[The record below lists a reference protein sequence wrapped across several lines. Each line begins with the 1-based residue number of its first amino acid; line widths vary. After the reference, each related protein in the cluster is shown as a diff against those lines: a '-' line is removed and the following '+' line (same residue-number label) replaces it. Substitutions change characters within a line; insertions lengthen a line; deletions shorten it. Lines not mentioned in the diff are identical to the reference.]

1 MSTLLTTK
9 DVATL
14 IATRTLPAAW
24 KTWPDASAPTSCAGP
39 NSKNPPAWPAIP
51 NRA

>member
-14 IATRTLPAAW
+14 IATRTLPRCLEDLAGRIRADFLR
-24 KTWPDASAPTSCAGP
+24 WPEFE
-39 NSKNPPAWPAIP
+39 NPPAWPAIP